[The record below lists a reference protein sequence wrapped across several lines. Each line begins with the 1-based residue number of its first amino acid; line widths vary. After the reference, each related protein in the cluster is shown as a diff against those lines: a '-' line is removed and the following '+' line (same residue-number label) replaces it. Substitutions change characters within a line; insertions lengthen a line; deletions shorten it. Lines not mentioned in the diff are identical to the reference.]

1 MTSPPGVFGD
11 PPFGLPV
18 PWPDTGAERA
28 DEGLVRSVR
37 LKVASELAQRQR
49 RRASNGD
56 AGLSDEDTRQLG
68 DALIWSELQAHA
80 KALLDQGRSPPS
92 DGQDRAVHRAVYS
105 LLFEFAGLQPH
116 LDRADVVNVH
126 AEGGK
131 PVWLELTDGTIV
143 RGTPVA
149 ASSEELVEFVRE
161 LGRRIGLSERRF
173 DPDHYWVNLQLPDGS
188 RLFAIAWVTREPHVF
203 VRRHHLID
211 VTAADLHRNGAMS
224 EMVAEFLDAA
234 VRARFD
240 LVIAGGQGDGKTT
253 LLRALAA
260 AIEPAERIV
269 TIESDFELGLDHLP
283 VRHHEVIA
291 LEAREANVEGIGRV
305 SCAELVRRA
314 MRMSARRIIV
324 GEVLG
329 DEVLPMLQAMNS
341 GAKGSL
347 CTVHGGAL
355 CSIYGWR
362 PQRLHASSCNLNLP
376 ATGSKEMGGRLTEH
390 ERYGEA
396 KHRFSAL
403 PPMRSA
409 VPTCGPR
416 ELSAPSTGRTRSPC
430 SNQEEARQVVPL
442 RLCIL
447 SPMLGHLVLAQPPSE
462 LGRREQV

>member
-1 MTSPPGVFGD
+1 MTTPPDVFGD
-11 PPFGLPV
+11 PLFGSHV
-18 PWPDTGAERA
+18 PWPDTGADRA
-28 DEGLVRSVR
+28 DEALVRSLRV
-37 LKVASELAQRQR
+37 KVAGELAQRER
-49 RRASNGD
+49 RRATNGD
-56 AGLSDEDTRQLG
+56 ARLSDEDTRQLG
-68 DALIWSELQAHA
+68 DALIWNELQAHA

-92 DGQDRAVHRAVYS
+92 DRQDRAVHRAVYS

-116 LDRADVVNVH
+116 LDRSDVVNVH

-131 PVWLELTDGTIV
+131 PVWLELTDGTVV
-143 RGTPVA
+143 RGAPVA
-149 ASSEELVEFVRE
+149 ASGEELVEFVRE

-188 RLFAIAWVTREPHVF
+188 RLFSIAWVTREPHVF

-211 VTAADLHRNGAMS
+211 VTVADLRRNGAMS

-260 AIEPAERIV
+260 AIQPAERIV

-283 VRHHEVIA
+283 ARHHEVIA
-291 LEAREANVEGIGRV
+291 LEAREANVEGVGRV

-347 CTVHGGAL
+347 CTVHADSSEDVFKRLALLGQEPPLRLEMHHTYALAASAIDFTVFVQRDRTGHRVVSSIREIRGYDNGMVVTNELFGAD
-355 CSIYGWR
+355 GD
-362 PQRLHASSCNLNLP
+362 
-376 ATGSKEMGGRLTEH
+376 GR
-390 ERYGEA
+390 
-396 KHRFSAL
+396 
-403 PPMRSA
+403 A
-409 VPTCGPR
+409 VPTGVPVSEQRGPR
-416 ELSAPSTGRTRSPC
+416 LG
-430 SNQEEARQVVPL
+430 EAGFDPRW
-442 RLCIL
+442 
-447 SPMLGHLVLAQPPSE
+447 LVRAR
-462 LGRREQV
+462 GVR